1 LAPRYILLPTRGLTA
16 DGPLSAPATAQFLRS
31 LTPAAE
37 PRRQDRLQVLDSIR
51 EDGAKLIRVAADRV
65 AQLRRAHPGTRIVPE
80 VFYPTARAP
89 HREVRQPAVA
99 RTPAATRHAG
109 VVLTVQSMADGS
121 PLADVE
127 VIAFTDF
134 AGGRGAQGRT
144 NRSGQV
150 RLRLAA
156 STRAVER
163 LYLYPLAGAWPRV
176 IPHARI
182 DGRPIGLRPLEPA
195 VADSR
200 GACVPRAAPED
211 GRGVTVGVIDTGV
224 GPHPLLAVAGGA
236 NTVYGEDANDWSDL
250 QGHGTHVAG
259 LIAARGA
266 TLRGVAP
273 GVALR
278 AYRVFGAREEGA
290 SNFAIAKAID
300 RAVAD
305 GCDLLNLSLGG
316 GPSDLLTDEAIKDAR
331 SRGVLCVIAAGND
344 GGPVTWPGRHLLALA
359 VSALGVRGCWPR
371 DAPQAEEVR
380 RPFGRQFGK
389 RPCFVARFSNRGP
402 DIDLA
407 APGLGIVSTLPG
419 DRFGVMDGTSM
430 ACPVAVGALARRLGR
445 RGAILAMPR
454 SAARADEIE
463 RLARTGN
470 LDLRLPRDLQGDG
483 LPR

>member
-16 DGPLSAPATAQFLRS
+16 DEPYSAPATAQFLRS

-89 HREVRQPAVA
+89 HPAVRQPAVA
-99 RTPAATRHAG
+99 RTAAAAHPG

-134 AGGRGAQGRT
+134 AAGRGARGRT

-163 LYLYPLAGAWPRV
+163 LYLYPFADAWPRL
-176 IPHARI
+176 IPHARV
-182 DGRPIGLRPLEPA
+182 DGRPIGLRPLDPE

-200 GACVPRAAPED
+200 GACVPRAAPGD
-211 GRGVTVGVIDTGV
+211 GGGVTVGVIDTGV

-236 NTVYGEDANDWSDL
+236 NTVYGEDENEWSDL

-266 TLRGVAP
+266 PLRGVAP

-278 AYRVFGAREEGA
+278 AYRVFGAREDGA

-371 DAPQAEEVR
+371 DAPQSEEVR
-380 RPFGRQFGK
+380 RPFGRQFRK

-402 DIDLA
+402 DVDLA

-419 DRFGVMDGTSM
+419 GRFGVMDGTSM
-430 ACPVAVGALARRLGR
+430 ACPVAVGALARRLAR
-445 RGAILAMPR
+445 RSAILAMPR